1 MKKNNYTGLTHD
13 CGMEFN
19 ALAAFNKP
27 MTTEIDG
34 RVATEI
40 GCVAAGVVVKY
51 HLMGRVA
58 TGISR
63 MVRIM
68 SHEMTVIWS

>member
-13 CGMEFN
+13 SGKEFN

-40 GCVAAGVVVKY
+40 GRVAVG
-51 HLMGRVA
+51 HGRVTLTLGREA
-58 TGISR
+58 T
-63 MVRIM
+63 
-68 SHEMTVIWS
+68 TK

>member
-1 MKKNNYTGLTHD
+1 MITIKNKEQTHD
-13 CGMEFN
+13 SGKEFN

-40 GCVAAGVVVKY
+40 G
-51 HLMGRVA
+51 RVA
-58 TGISR
+58 VGHG
-63 MVRIM
+63 RITLTLGR
-68 SHEMTVIWS
+68 EATTK